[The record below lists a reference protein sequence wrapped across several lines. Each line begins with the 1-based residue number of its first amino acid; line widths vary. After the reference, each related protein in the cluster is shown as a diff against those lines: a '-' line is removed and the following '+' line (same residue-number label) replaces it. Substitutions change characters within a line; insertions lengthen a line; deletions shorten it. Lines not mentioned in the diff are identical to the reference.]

1 MGSGA
6 AVSRANPA
14 GKECRRIPINPGS
27 RRRSGNSRSALFV
40 IGPAIVTLRVAI
52 GPLAQTDS
60 TPGAEGHPR
69 ATSRSAESDRLFG
82 RGRAIAATEG
92 GRQISAFDV
101 DTPVAARSQPQSTR
115 TRRVVSH
122 HRRDQ
127 MDIPR
132 PIEERAEGFR
142 TASSASGLRA
152 SHPSGPAAPRLSL
165 HPMGH
170 RRGTRARDRTRDT
183 RCRLHT
189 RRHQPAACS
198 T

>member
-1 MGSGA
+1 VVPGA

-14 GKECRRIPINPGS
+14 GKKYRRIRHSRISTEIREFAVSLVRHWWREPPGS
-27 RRRSGNSRSALFV
+27 LKT
-40 IGPAIVTLRVAI
+40 TLY
-52 GPLAQTDS
+52 PS
-60 TPGAEGHPR
+60 AEGHPR
-69 ATSRSAESDRLFG
+69 AASTSAESDRLFG
-82 RGRAIAATEG
+82 IGRAIAATEG
-92 GRQISAFDV
+92 GQQISAFDV
-101 DTPVAARSQPQSTR
+101 DTPIAARSQPQSTR

-122 HRRDQ
+122 HQRDQ

-142 TASSASGLRA
+142 TASTASGPRA